1 MKYVVLFII
10 IITAIVLADQITKN
24 IGHFKDHEEIIAE
37 RHIRIEKK
45 ILEINAQ
52 VLKKQLK
59 TQLHGQE
66 DTACP

>member
-1 MKYVVLFII
+1 MKYISSCLTII
-10 IITAIVLADQITKN
+10 AIVLADQITQN
-24 IGHFKDHEEIIAE
+24 IGHFKDHEKIIAE
-37 RHIRIEKK
+37 RQIEIEKK